1 LNETFCHALLQAG
14 LNEEDVA
21 ARLGVD
27 TKTVRRW
34 IEGRALP
41 YRRHRWALA
50 ALLSTAETDLW
61 PQLRSAQPRPE
72 ELLAIYP
79 HLGTVPREVLLRLF
93 GSAQREISFLD
104 HLERPLA
111 ADRDVV
117 RALAQKVTTELRVR
131 ICLAEPGD
139 AEVSTRPDTSTPAA
153 DRHNALEL
161 YAPLHQSSNVEIR
174 VHRKATYS
182 FIYCADDQLLVA
194 QRAYAIPA
202 ERAPVLH
209 LQRTTD
215 GNMFDAY
222 LESFERTWA
231 DAHLLR

>member
-14 LNEEDVA
+14 LNEEDIA

-72 ELLAIYP
+72 ELVAIYP

-93 GSAQREISFLD
+93 GSAQHEISLLD
-104 HLERPLA
+104 HRERPLA
-111 ADRDVV
+111 ADRDVA
-117 RALAQKVTTELRVR
+117 RALAEKVTADLTVR
-131 ICLAEPGD
+131 ICLAESGD
-139 AEVSTRPDTSTPAA
+139 ADASARLDPSPPTTDV
-153 DRHNALEL
+153 HNALER
-161 YAPLHQSSNVEIR
+161 YASLRRSGNLEIR
-174 VHRKATYS
+174 VHRKAPYS
-182 FIYCADDQLLVA
+182 FIYHTDNQLLVA

-202 ERAPVLH
+202 EHAPVLH
-209 LQRTTD
+209 LQHTAD
-215 GNMFDAY
+215 GKMFAAH
-222 LESFERTWA
+222 LESFERIWA
-231 DAHLLR
+231 DAHPC

>member
-1 LNETFCHALLQAG
+1 LNETFCHALLKAG

-61 PQLRSAQPRPE
+61 PQLRSAQSRPG
-72 ELLAIYP
+72 ELVAIYP
-79 HLGTVPREVLLRLF
+79 HLGKVPHEVLLRLF
-93 GSAQREISFLD
+93 GSAQHEISLLD
-104 HLERPLA
+104 HRERPLA
-111 ADRDVV
+111 ADPDVA
-117 RALAQKVTTELRVR
+117 RALAEKVRAEITVR

-139 AEVSTRPDTSTPAA
+139 GEVSAGPDPSTPTA
-153 DRHNALEL
+153 DLHTALEL
-161 YAPLHQSSNVEIR
+161 YAPLRQGGNLEIR
-174 VHRKATYS
+174 VHRKAPYS
-182 FIYCADDQLLVA
+182 LIYRADDQLLVA

-202 ERAPVLH
+202 EHAPVLH
-209 LQRTTD
+209 LQRTAD
-215 GNMFDAY
+215 GNMFTAY
-222 LESFERTWA
+222 LESFERTWV
-231 DAHLLR
+231 DAHPC

>member
-1 LNETFCHALLQAG
+1 MNETFCHALLQAG

-61 PQLRSAQPRPE
+61 PQLRSAQSRPE
-72 ELLAIYP
+72 ELVAIYP
-79 HLGTVPREVLLRLF
+79 HLGTVPREVWLRLF
-93 GSAQREISFLD
+93 GSAQHDISLLD
-104 HLERPLA
+104 HRERPLA
-111 ADRDVV
+111 ADRDVA
-117 RALAQKVTTELRVR
+117 RALAEKVRAEITVR
-131 ICLAEPGD
+131 ICLAESGD
-139 AEVSTRPDTSTPAA
+139 AEISARRDPSTPTA
-153 DRHNALEL
+153 DLHNALEL
-161 YAPLHQSSNVEIR
+161 YAPLRQSGNVEIR
-174 VHRKATYS
+174 MHQKAPYS
-182 FIYCADDQLLVA
+182 FIYRADDQLLVA

-202 ERAPVLH
+202 EHAPVLH
-209 LQRTTD
+209 LQRTPD
-215 GNMFDAY
+215 GNMFTAY

-231 DAHLLR
+231 EAHPC

>member
-1 LNETFCHALLQAG
+1 LNETLCHALLQAG

-61 PQLRSAQPRPE
+61 PQLRSAHPRPE
-72 ELLAIYP
+72 ELVAIYP
-79 HLGTVPREVLLRLF
+79 HLGTVPRAVWLRLF
-93 GSAQREISFLD
+93 GSAQRNISLLD
-104 HLERPLA
+104 HRERPLT
-111 ADRDVV
+111 ADRDVARV
-117 RALAQKVTTELRVR
+117 LAEKVTADLTVR

-139 AEVSTRPDTSTPAA
+139 AEVSAGPGPSTPTA
-153 DRHNALEL
+153 DLHDAPGL
-161 YAPLHQSSNVEIR
+161 YAPFRQSGNVEIR
-174 VHRKATYS
+174 VHRKAPYN
-182 FIYCADDQLLVA
+182 FIYRADDQLLVA
-194 QRAYAIPA
+194 QHAYAIPA
-202 ERAPVLH
+202 EHAPALH
-209 LQRTTD
+209 LQRTAD
-215 GNMFDAY
+215 GSMFTAY

-231 DAHLLR
+231 DAQPC

>member
-72 ELLAIYP
+72 ELVAIYP
-79 HLGTVPREVLLRLF
+79 HLGTVPREVWLRLF
-93 GSAQREISFLD
+93 GSAQHEISLLD
-104 HLERPLA
+104 HGERPLA
-111 ADRDVV
+111 ADRHVARV
-117 RALAQKVTTELRVR
+117 LAERVGTEITVR
-131 ICLAEPGD
+131 ICLAESGD
-139 AEVSTRPDTSTPAA
+139 EETAAKAGLGTPTAGLSTG
-153 DRHNALEL
+153 LEL
-161 YAPLHQSSNVEIR
+161 YAPLRQGGKVEIR
-174 VHRKATYS
+174 VRRKLPYS
-182 FIYCADDQLLVA
+182 FIYRADDQLLVA
-194 QRAYAIPA
+194 QRAHAIPA
-202 ERAPVLH
+202 EHAPVLH
-209 LQRTTD
+209 LQRTHD
-215 GNMFDAY
+215 GNMFTAY

-231 DAHLLR
+231 EAHPC

>member
-72 ELLAIYP
+72 ELVAIYP
-79 HLGTVPREVLLRLF
+79 HLGTVPHEVWLRLL
-93 GSAQREISFLD
+93 GSAQHEISLLD
-104 HLERPLA
+104 HRERPLA
-111 ADRDVV
+111 ADRDVA
-117 RALAQKVTTELRVR
+117 RALAEKVRAEITVR
-131 ICLAEPGD
+131 ICLAESGDTEASAKAGPG
-139 AEVSTRPDTSTPAA
+139 TPTAGL
-153 DRHNALEL
+153 RNALEF
-161 YAPLHQSSNVEIR
+161 YAPLRQGGNVEIR
-174 VHRKATYS
+174 VHRKAPYN
-182 FIYCADDQLLVA
+182 FIYRADDQLLVA

-209 LQRTTD
+209 LQRTPD
-215 GNMFDAY
+215 GNMFTAY
-222 LESFERTWA
+222 RESFERTWA
-231 DAHLLR
+231 EAHPC

>member
-1 LNETFCHALLQAG
+1 MNETFCHALLQAG

-50 ALLSTAETDLW
+50 VLLSTAETDLW

-72 ELLAIYP
+72 ELVTVYP
-79 HLGTVPREVLLRLF
+79 HLGTVPREVWLRLF
-93 GSAQREISFLD
+93 GSAQHELSLLD
-104 HLERPLA
+104 SRERPLA
-111 ADRDVV
+111 ADRDIA
-117 RALAQKVTTELRVR
+117 RALAEKVMGELTVR
-131 ICLAEPGD
+131 ICLAESGD
-139 AEVSTRPDTSTPAA
+139 AEISATASQRTPTAGL
-153 DRHNALEL
+153 RNALEL
-161 YAPLHQSSNVEIR
+161 YAPLRQSGNVEIR
-174 VHRKATYS
+174 AHRKVPYS
-182 FIYCADDQLLVA
+182 FIYRADDQLLVA

-202 ERAPVLH
+202 EHTPALH
-209 LQRTTD
+209 LQRTAD
-215 GNMFDAY
+215 GDMFTAY

-231 DAHLLR
+231 EAHPC

>member
-1 LNETFCHALLQAG
+1 LNETFCHALLKAG
-14 LNEEDVA
+14 LNEADVA

-72 ELLAIYP
+72 ELVAIYP
-79 HLGTVPREVLLRLF
+79 HLGTVPREVLLRLI
-93 GSAQREISFLD
+93 GSAQHEISLLD
-104 HLERPLA
+104 HGERLFA
-111 ADRDVV
+111 ADRDIA
-117 RALAQKVTTELRVR
+117 RALTEKVAAQLTVR
-131 ICLAEPGD
+131 ICLTEPDD
-139 AEVSTRPDTSTPAA
+139 AEVSAAAGPRTPTAGPH
-153 DRHNALEL
+153 DALKL
-161 YAPLHQSSNVEIR
+161 YAPLRQSGNVEIR
-174 VHRKATYS
+174 VHRKAPYN
-182 FIYCADDQLLVA
+182 FIYRADDQLLVG

-202 ERAPVLH
+202 EHAPALH
-209 LQRTTD
+209 LQRTAD
-215 GNMFDAY
+215 GDMFTAY

-231 DAHLLR
+231 DADSY

>member
-1 LNETFCHALLQAG
+1 LNETFCHALLKAG

-72 ELLAIYP
+72 ELVAIYP
-79 HLGTVPREVLLRLF
+79 HLGTVPREVWLRLF
-93 GSAQREISFLD
+93 GSAQRNISLLD
-104 HLERPLA
+104 HRERPLA
-111 ADRDVV
+111 ADRDIARVLAEKI
-117 RALAQKVTTELRVR
+117 RAEITVR
-131 ICLAEPGD
+131 ICLVESGD
-139 AEVSTRPDTSTPAA
+139 AEISARPDTSTPTA
-153 DRHNALEL
+153 DLHDALEL
-161 YAPLHQSSNVEIR
+161 YAPLRQSGNVEIR
-174 VHRKATYS
+174 AHRKVPYS
-182 FIYCADDQLLVA
+182 FIYRADDQLLVA

-202 ERAPVLH
+202 EHAPVLH
-209 LQRTTD
+209 LQRTHD
-215 GNMFDAY
+215 GNMFTAY

-231 DAHLLR
+231 EAHPC

>member
-1 LNETFCHALLQAG
+1 
-14 LNEEDVA
+14 
-21 ARLGVD
+21 VD

-61 PQLRSAQPRPE
+61 PQLRSAPARPE
-72 ELLAIYP
+72 ELVAIYP
-79 HLGTVPREVLLRLF
+79 HLSTVPHEVLLRLF
-93 GSAQREISFLD
+93 GSAQHEISLLD
-104 HLERPLA
+104 HRERPLA
-111 ADRDVV
+111 TDHDLA
-117 RALAQKVTTELRVR
+117 RALAEKVTAELRVR

-139 AEVSTRPDTSTPAA
+139 AEVSARPDTGTSTA
-153 DRHNALEL
+153 DLHTALEL
-161 YAPLHQSSNVEIR
+161 YAPLRQSGIMEIR
-174 VHRKATYS
+174 VHPKAPYS
-182 FIYCADDQLLVA
+182 FIYRADDQLLVA

-209 LQRTTD
+209 LQRTAD
-215 GNMFDAY
+215 GSMFTAY

-231 DAHLLR
+231 DADPC

>member
-61 PQLRSAQPRPE
+61 PQLRSARARPE
-72 ELLAIYP
+72 ELVAIYP
-79 HLGTVPREVLLRLF
+79 HLGTIPREVWLRLF
-93 GSAQREISFLD
+93 RSAQRQISLLD
-104 HLERPLA
+104 HRERPLA
-111 ADRDVV
+111 ADRDVARV
-117 RALAQKVTTELRVR
+117 LAEKVTAEITLR
-131 ICLAEPGD
+131 ICLAESGD
-139 AEVSTRPDTSTPAA
+139 AEIPAATGTRTSTAGP
-153 DRHNALEL
+153 HNALEL
-161 YAPLHQSSNVEIR
+161 YAPLHQSGNVEIR
-174 VHRKATYS
+174 VHRKVPYS
-182 FIYCADDQLLVA
+182 FIYRADDQLLVA
-194 QRAYAIPA
+194 QRAYAIRA
-202 ERAPVLH
+202 EHAPVLH
-209 LQRTTD
+209 LQRTHD
-215 GNMFDAY
+215 GNMFTAY

-231 DAHLLR
+231 EAHPC